1 MWQLSNPSFWVLKPY
16 KLLIEDLYLIPR
28 PIGFPEELQAG
39 FNRGVI
45 TEAIDLDAEGEVVP
59 AVFLNKLV
67 EHSFQ
72 SDAVQGVVAHECFLA
87 VMGWNS
93 NGKHHALQP
102 ALLPIIPEHDPLR
115 PLWMASP
122 IKNFR
127 T

>member
-1 MWQLSNPSFWVLKPY
+1 MLV
-16 KLLIEDLYLIPR
+16 EDLDLIPGPVR
-28 PIGFPEELQAG
+28 LSEKLEAG
-39 FNRGVI
+39 FDRGVI

-72 SDAVQGVVAHECFLA
+72 SDAVQGVVAHESFLA

-102 ALLPIIPEHDPLR
+102 ALLPIIPEHYPLR

-122 IKNFR
+122 IENFR